1 MSYDRLPE
9 HMRESARAY
18 VEHGRPPG
26 DFLTAVLCNNLVEA
40 AGRADEENQ
49 RALFAWAGWLH
60 NEVPM
65 PAWGS
70 PEKVRDWVAQH
81 APREEATG

>member
-1 MSYDRLPE
+1 MNYDRLPE
-9 HMRESARAY
+9 HMREAARAY

-65 PAWGS
+65 DAWGS
-70 PEKVRDWVAQH
+70 PEKVREWIAQH
-81 APREEATG
+81 REGAER